1 MFLFLQFLS
10 NDLGRFFTGNTLVF
24 VGLYRSA
31 RLVAVYLAVYTVI
44 PLQLLVIFGNWG
56 LDYQHRMAR
65 IGASSI
71 LQTTRRNPMNTIRLI
86 AIALPVMFL
95 MACGGGGGGGG
106 ATATAP
112 TTPPTTMMPPP
123 ITAPATPPIGA
134 DPQMLPAYLITDLD
148 TARTTHGGTAPDSMT
163 YQDVILTLRTIA
175 ADADT
180 LQITQAAEAGFFTV
194 PGGFRIDAV
203 CSGKSCTIDIPDIDT
218 LTFSIDTNSI
228 YDTSLIGNDA
238 LDDIEGYNI
247 QLEPVMV
254 DNGITLVQGSGA
266 ARQSDGTTFEFQS
279 LIGWADEIAF
289 GVDNINVTENSNTKG
304 WIVPFIFGDASGS
317 NPTGTGNATYN
328 GVIVGHDIAD
338 PTFRYE
344 GDATI
349 TVDFSAVNVD
359 VSFANL
365 STSDNSTITSPVTI
379 EDLALENGAFSGN
392 GVEGR
397 FYGSDSSEVGG
408 IFRDS
413 SIFGAFGAIRQ
424 P

>member
-1 MFLFLQFLS
+1 M
-10 NDLGRFFTGNTLVF
+10 N
-24 VGLYRSA
+24 
-31 RLVAVYLAVYTVI
+31 
-44 PLQLLVIFGNWG
+44 
-56 LDYQHRMAR
+56 
-65 IGASSI
+65 I
-71 LQTTRRNPMNTIRLI
+71 LRLI
-86 AIALPVMFL
+86 AIALPVMLL
-95 MACGGGGGGGG
+95 MACGGGGGGG
-106 ATATAP
+106 TAAAP
-112 TTPPTTMMPPP
+112 TTPTPMTMMPPP
-123 ITAPATPPIGA
+123 ITAPAAPPIGA
-134 DPQMLPAYLITDLD
+134 NPQMLPAYLITDLD

-180 LQITQAAEAGFFTV
+180 LQITRTAETGLFTV
-194 PGGFRIDAV
+194 PGGVRVDAS
-203 CSGKSCTIDIPDIDT
+203 CSGKSCTIDIPNLDT

-289 GVDNINVTENSNTKG
+289 GVDKIDVTENSNARG
-304 WIVPFIFGDASGS
+304 WIVPFIFGDASGR
-317 NPTGTGNATYN
+317 NPTGTGTAQYN
-328 GVIVGHDIAD
+328 GAIVGHSITVPD
-338 PTFRYE
+338 RYE

-359 VSFANL
+359 VSFTNL
-365 STSDNSTITSPVTI
+365 STSDGQSTISNVMI

-392 GVEGR
+392 GVDGR

-408 IFRDS
+408 IFRNNN
-413 SIFGAFGAIRQ
+413 IFGAFGAIRQ